1 MFKENI
7 NHFVGFLSDEVMFR
21 KKKMELNNQN
31 KKRNYFMFSLTYIF
45 LFLLVFKIL
54 GFLCLLKI
62 HLNYSHR
69 WD

>member
-1 MFKENI
+1 MFKENF

-21 KKKMELNNQN
+21 KKKIELNNQN

-54 GFLCLLKI
+54 GFF
-62 HLNYSHR
+62 
-69 WD
+69 